1 MARECGHPP
10 GTALIRAGMSEFEP
24 VSGLICRI
32 CRRRERK
39 SIRLLAL
46 DSVISNAMNAAVRS
60 DLPRLHV
67 RRESI
72 KRDALQSGSPALVL
86 KLVVPNHATIGQY

>member
-1 MARECGHPP
+1 M
-10 GTALIRAGMSEFEP
+10 
-24 VSGLICRI
+24 
-32 CRRRERK
+32 
-39 SIRLLAL
+39 RLLAL
-46 DSVISNAMNAAVRS
+46 DRVIRNAMNAAVRS

-72 KRDALQSGSPALVL
+72 KWDALQSVSPAALVL